1 MIMIFFF
8 IMFFYNMICGKTN
21 YRLTQNWFE
30 ANKDFIKKNYKRIGM
45 REDLLAKMMK
55 RQNKGIK
62 IYREKNDKK
71 IKKVRK
77 IFLHKKKEV
86 KAVNNNKEKKTKLN
100 IFHQSTNLFKFFAF
114 NRSNV
119 KCLIVNVE
127 VN

>member
-1 MIMIFFF
+1 MIFFF

-100 IFHQSTNLFKFFAF
+100 IFHQSY
-114 NRSNV
+114 
-119 KCLIVNVE
+119 
-127 VN
+127 